1 MTTLNIGDQAF
12 DSSDVAN
19 KVQHDIDF
27 LLARIQHLE
36 RQANP
41 NPVVLQTYRDMLDN
55 RQAVLDWLTQ
65 THPKAANQ

>member
-27 LLARIQHLE
+27 LRDRIQHLE

-55 RQAVLDWLTQ
+55 RQAVLD
-65 THPKAANQ
+65 